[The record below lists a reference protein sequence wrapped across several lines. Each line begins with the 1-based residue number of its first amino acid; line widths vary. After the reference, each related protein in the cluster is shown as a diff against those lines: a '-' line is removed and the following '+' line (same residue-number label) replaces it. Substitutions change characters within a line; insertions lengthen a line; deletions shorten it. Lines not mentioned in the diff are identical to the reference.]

1 MAKKIEDLL
10 NNDAFTTRHIG
21 SSTEQKNQMLD
32 YLGFDNLDKL
42 IDEIVP
48 DVIRRKKPMNIAKG
62 MSELAALKKL
72 RNLAR
77 MNIRYKSFIGQ
88 GYYNSITPPVIQRN
102 VQENPSWYT
111 AYTPYQPEISQG
123 RLEALMN
130 FQTMVSDLT
139 GMDLANASML
149 DEATACAEAMTLC
162 HRVSKSKSNVFFVAN
177 DCFIQNIEVIK
188 TRAEPLNI
196 EVVVGDPQVDLE
208 ELDCFG
214 ALLQYPNT
222 YGGYSD
228 YSNLIEV
235 VHQKKALV
243 AVSADLLSLTLLKPP
258 GEMGADIV
266 VGNTQR
272 FGVPIGYGGPHAA
285 FMSISD
291 KYKRS
296 MPGRIIGA
304 SVDTKGRLAYR
315 LALQTRE
322 QHIRREKATSNI
334 CTAQALLAIMA
345 SMYAV
350 YHGPEGLKNIADRIF
365 RYSSVFADG
374 MLEMGFRVLNET
386 FFDTL
391 TIEVENSDAVVM
403 QAEKNG
409 YNINVFS
416 KTLVSVSFDELSTP
430 EDIEYLWKIF
440 NTESDLSTQIIFE
453 KNKTQIH
460 KSLKRK
466 SSFLTHSVFNTYRSE
481 TNMMRYI
488 RYLGDKDIA
497 LDRSM
502 IPLGSC
508 TMKLNAAAE
517 LIPVS
522 WPEFSQIHPAVPMN
536 QVIGYQEMISELE
549 EMLCEATGYAA
560 ISLQPNSG
568 AQGEYAGLIAIRAY
582 HRSRG
587 EENRN
592 ICLIPS
598 SAHGTNPASAQMAG
612 MKVIVIDNADDGNI
626 DLVDLKAKTKEHADN
641 LAAIMITY
649 PSTHGVFEKDVKE
662 VCEIIHNA
670 GGQVY
675 IDGANMNA
683 MVGVSA
689 PGEFGGD
696 VSHLNLHKTFAIPHG
711 GGGPGVGPIGVKE
724 HLVHFLPTT
733 PLNNTDVG

>member
-88 GYYNSITPPVIQRN
+88 GYYNAITPPVIQRN

-162 HRVSKSKSNVFFVAN
+162 HRVSKSKSNIFFVAN

-196 EVVVGDPQVDLE
+196 EVVVGDPLTDLK

-214 ALLQYPNT
+214 VLLQYPNT

-228 YSNLIEV
+228 YSSLIEL

-374 MLEMGFRVLNET
+374 MKEMGFQILNET

-391 TIEVENSDAVVM
+391 TVEVENSDAVVM

-409 YNINVFS
+409 YNINA
-416 KTLVSVSFDELSTP
+416 VSYT
-430 EDIEYLWKIF
+430 
-440 NTESDLSTQIIFE
+440 
-453 KNKTQIH
+453 H
-460 KSLKRK
+460 
-466 SSFLTHSVFNTYRSE
+466 LT
-481 TNMMRYI
+481 
-488 RYLGDKDIA
+488 
-497 LDRSM
+497 
-502 IPLGSC
+502 
-508 TMKLNAAAE
+508 
-517 LIPVS
+517 
-522 WPEFSQIHPAVPMN
+522 
-536 QVIGYQEMISELE
+536 
-549 EMLCEATGYAA
+549 
-560 ISLQPNSG
+560 
-568 AQGEYAGLIAIRAY
+568 
-582 HRSRG
+582 
-587 EENRN
+587 
-592 ICLIPS
+592 
-598 SAHGTNPASAQMAG
+598 
-612 MKVIVIDNADDGNI
+612 
-626 DLVDLKAKTKEHADN
+626 
-641 LAAIMITY
+641 
-649 PSTHGVFEKDVKE
+649 
-662 VCEIIHNA
+662 
-670 GGQVY
+670 
-675 IDGANMNA
+675 
-683 MVGVSA
+683 
-689 PGEFGGD
+689 
-696 VSHLNLHKTFAIPHG
+696 
-711 GGGPGVGPIGVKE
+711 
-724 HLVHFLPTT
+724 LPTKRI
-733 PLNNTDVG
+733 V